1 MEPLVYNLA
10 DGLEILQF
18 VTLTSINI
26 FATYNPAKT
35 TLAQIHKSFLEHYSC
50 KSIDDKSIIF
60 KINDLI
66 LNDVD
71 QSLTMVNVYKNYNI
85 RNPNKIQKIIIALKS
100 DIKSKN
106 SPMTA
111 EYKTKLLKSDKIII
125 VRSLTGHLTS
135 CPILPDTTV
144 LHIKEFICDKEKTPT
159 DQQRLIFAGKALE
172 DDQLLINYRIKHG
185 SNIHLVLR
193 LRGGMYHE
201 TSGKNGNFEP
211 LQECFFSID
220 SDLE

>member
-50 KSIDDKSIIF
+50 KSIDNNLIAF

-66 LNDVD
+66 FNDLD
-71 QSLTMVNVYKNYNI
+71 QSLTMLNVYENYNI
-85 RNPNKIQKIIIALKS
+85 QNPNKIQKIIIALKS

-106 SPMTA
+106 LPMTP
-111 EYKTKLLKSDKIII
+111 EYKTKLLKSDEVII
-125 VRSLTGHLTS
+125 VASLTGS
-135 CPILPDTTV
+135 RICYPILPNTTV
-144 LHIKEFICDKEKTPT
+144 LHIKELIRDKQELVI

-172 DDQLLINYRIKHG
+172 DDKLLTDYKIDHG
-185 SNIHLVLR
+185 STIHLVLR